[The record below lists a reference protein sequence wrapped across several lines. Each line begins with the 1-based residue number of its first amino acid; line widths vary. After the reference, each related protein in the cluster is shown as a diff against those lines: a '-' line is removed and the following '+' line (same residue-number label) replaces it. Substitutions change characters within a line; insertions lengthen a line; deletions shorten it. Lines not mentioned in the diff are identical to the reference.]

1 MTPEERQKM
10 RAEQEA
16 AEAWS
21 VKDMIS
27 VRFNNVEEA
36 QEIIDLCEMGMLFEP
51 WKPTSTHPAHFRTE
65 IGFVRA
71 DDYDEAKNYL
81 LKEELKAELKVKPKK
96 PHAEARME
104 QVKAC
109 FWRHRR
115 EMPAHKISDVIN
127 RVYEELDVNG
137 DFGMKKKHMAEMIRK
152 WLREEHPDELD

>member
-27 VRFNNVEEA
+27 VRFNTIEEA
-36 QEIIDLCEMGMLFEP
+36 QEIVDLCETAERFEP
-51 WKPTSTHPAHFRTE
+51 WKITYEHPIHYRTE

-71 DDYDEAKNYL
+71 DDYEEAKKYL
-81 LKEELKAELKVKPKK
+81 LKEEQKAELRVRPRKPE
-96 PHAEARME
+96 AEARME

-109 FWRHRR
+109 FWRYRKK
-115 EMPAHKISDVIN
+115 MPYHKISDVIN
-127 RVYEELDVNG
+127 KVNDELNANN
-137 DFGMKKKHMAEMIRK
+137 DFGMQKKHMAAMIRK